1 MLLIVKGNTVVICEI
16 RALQGDEV
24 KQNLP
29 GPSWEGNLLIPVC
42 VFSAI
47 FVLQA
52 IVTTLRQAPE
62 LVSTE

>member
-1 MLLIVKGNTVVICEI
+1 MLLIVKGNTVICEI
-16 RALQGDEV
+16 RPLQGDKV
-24 KQNLP
+24 KQNLR
-29 GPSWEGNLLIPVC
+29 GPSWKGNLLIPVC

-62 LVSTE
+62 LVSME